1 MDFASHR
8 GITFILIARSAMQI
22 VCLFDVIS
30 VGTLHSLAKISV
42 TYNRNISIP
51 LTKYIRSDSVVEFS
65 CTIIIKMLP
74 EEENSR

>member
-8 GITFILIARSAMQI
+8 GITFILIGRSAIQL
-22 VCLFDVIS
+22 VCLFEVIS

-42 TYNRNISIP
+42 TFRDISVS
-51 LTKYIRSDSVVEFS
+51 LTKSIRSDSVVEFS
-65 CTIIIKMLP
+65 CTIIIQMLP